1 MATCE
6 LKSGFSVST
15 VYIINYAPTFIPH
28 VAIDAKVN
36 SKAEIHGSFFYERIY
51 SIDTEEAYYVD
62 NTIFSGIAGEVKGE
76 SNIDISTKGQ
86 MKKNAS
92 QAVNESFVL
101 MEPYVLKGIKTPLF
115 SKETFEEPKNI

>member
-51 SIDTEEAYYVD
+51 SIDKEEAYYVD

-76 SNIDISTKGQ
+76 LKVKEEKTGKWEEKTK
-86 MKKNAS
+86 KTIE
-92 QAVNESFVL
+92 ESFVL
-101 MEPYVLKGIKTPLF
+101 MEPYVLKGKKIPLF
-115 SKETFEEPKNI
+115 SKETFEKPKYI

>member
-15 VYIINYAPTFIPH
+15 VFIMNYEPTFIPH

-51 SIDTEEAYYVD
+51 SIDSEEAYYVD
-62 NTIFSGIAGEVKGE
+62 NTIFSGIAGEVRGE
-76 SNIDISTKGQ
+76 AKAKILKNG
-86 MKKNAS
+86 KKSEQINT
-92 QAVNESFVL
+92 VKTINESFVL
-101 MEPYVLKGIKTPLF
+101 IEPYVLKGEKIPLF
-115 SKETFEEPKNI
+115 SKETFKKPQ